1 MTLYNPRFVVLSALL
16 SLSVFPVVY
25 AETSLPTAE
34 RKMRYTPDHGDFVIV
49 NGEKR
54 FNRALYGSNT
64 GFRVEAGDLPEFGL
78 YMPRLGGTLRLG
90 IIRGEQSKWLI
101 EADQIEARYNN
112 GSMRYTISDDLLG
125 DGELKLKLLA
135 LADAD
140 GMILQMSGVNLPDDL
155 CLFWAFGGA
164 SDKRFSREGDLG
176 ADPESVFYLTA
187 EKCKGNQYYLK
198 NGSFSVYYN
207 AQKGYDLESVAPDY
221 VLTPEETEHPD
232 LQKMKSI
239 MGVVPTDSPVLFNDG
254 VSEPMLAEAIQDAP
268 AVFGAI
274 KVPPNAPDY
283 LLLVDPRTCER
294 PGYSDLPRLFAKA
307 EAARAVLAT
316 HFHVYTPDKYIN
328 AAANSLPAAADGV
341 WDGEAFMHGAVAWR
355 MPLNGWR
362 GAYAADWLGWPE
374 RAETHFR
381 GYFKAQYTD
390 APERPSEPNPKTH
403 LARQKEEAGT
413 ALFSDGYIS
422 RKPGQINKPHHYDMN
437 LVFIDQLLWH
447 YRWTGDI
454 DFIKE
459 SWPVLERHLA
469 WEKRNFDANDD
480 GLYDSYAAI
489 WASDALQYSGGG
501 VTHSSAY
508 NYRANKMAAEL
519 APLVGKDPAPYA
531 AEAEKIKKAVNENL
545 WLADKGWFAEYK
557 DALGLQRVHPSSAVW
572 TIYHVIDEGLANPV
586 QAKSCT
592 EYVDQYIPHIPIEGE
607 EWPKGKFYTI
617 STSSWMPYTW
627 SINNVALAEVLHTAL
642 AYWQAGRPEEAFTLT
657 KSSIL
662 DFMFMGSSPGNYGQ
676 LSYYDA
682 FRGELYR
689 DFADPIGVA
698 ARVYVEGLF
707 GFKPNLLNNEI
718 ELKPGWP
725 ADWEFALLETPYLK
739 IDFRKEG
746 AIEHYVIENRFGKP
760 LKLKLSF
767 SDQRGKIE
775 SIRLNGKEQDSL
787 AQIYAEPAERF
798 DIQIERAFVDKPLDV
813 PQIAQKVTY
822 EKTPVISIPE
832 KCEPVSLDSVFNDCV
847 TNIFKEQYF
856 SPRATT
862 PTLSIPIQGIGD
874 WCSYKE
880 TVNIDDSGLREKGA
894 LVSPQGVPFQTAAEG
909 NNILFTSQWDVYP
922 ESAEVPLSGRATH
935 AWLLMAGS
943 VHHMQINMVNGLV
956 EVEYQDGSCD
966 TLELRSPDNW
976 WPIEQ
981 DYYEDGLAFKLPAP
995 RPPRL
1000 LLKSGEWSLESG
1012 EILAKN
1018 HTKKID
1024 GGAAT
1029 LLDLSLDPTK
1039 ELKCLRLKTL
1049 SNDLVI
1055 GLMAVTLQRDK
1066 AE

>member
-1 MTLYNPRFVVLSALL
+1 MLKCIYYNLFAAFFIAVSSFAEHQHWSENPR
-16 SLSVFPVVY
+16 
-25 AETSLPTAE
+25 T
-34 RKMRYTPDHGDFVIV
+34 MRYQPDHGDFVIV

-64 GFRVEAGDLPEFGL
+64 GFRVEAGDLPEFAL

-90 IIRGEQSKWLI
+90 IIRGDQSKWMI

-112 GSMRYTISDDLLG
+112 GSMRYTISDELLDG
-125 DGELKLKLLA
+125 GELKLKLLA

-140 GMILQMSGVNLPDDL
+140 GMILKMEGEDLPEDVQ
-155 CLFWAFGGA
+155 LFWVYGGA

-176 ADPESVFYLTA
+176 ADPESVFYLKPEHCA
-187 EKCKGNQYYLK
+187 DNEYKVDVS
-198 NGSFSVYYN
+198 SFSVHYGKPDNRKCIQGIVPFYSIIRVADAAN
-207 AQKGYDLESVAPDY
+207 QANPLEFMEGTPGEAPAICGYF
-221 VLTPEETEHPD
+221 
-232 LQKMKSI
+232 QF
-239 MGVVPTDSPVLFNDG
+239 TDR
-254 VSEPMLAEAIQDAP
+254 EPRYLMLADNNGSPDAQ
-268 AVFGAI
+268 
-274 KVPPNAPDY
+274 
-283 LLLVDPRTCER
+283 
-294 PGYSDLPRLFAKA
+294 RLHKGWEQLFSEA
-307 EAARAVLAT
+307 EAAREELAK
-316 HFHVYTPDKYIN
+316 HFRVNTPDEYIN
-328 AAANSLPAAADGV
+328 AAANALPAAADGV

-362 GAYAADWLGWPE
+362 GAYAADCLGWPD

-390 APERPSEPNPKTH
+390 APDRPSEPNPKTH

-413 ALFSDGYIS
+413 TLFSDGYIS
-422 RKPGQINKPHHYDMN
+422 RRPGKINKPHHYDMN

-447 YRWTGDI
+447 YRWTGDV
-454 DFIKE
+454 DFIRE

-508 NYRANKMAAEL
+508 NYRANTMAAEL

-531 AEAEKIKKAVNENL
+531 AEAAKIKKAVNEQL

-557 DALGLQRVHPSSAVW
+557 DALGLQRVHPSAAVW
-572 TIYHVIDEGLANPV
+572 TIYHVIDEGLATPE
-586 QAKSCT
+586 QAMGCT
-592 EYVDQYIPHIPIEGE
+592 EYVDHYIPHIPIEGE
-607 EWPKGKFYTI
+607 GLPEGDWYTI

-642 AYWQAGRPEEAFTLT
+642 AYWQAGRSEEAFTLT

-662 DFMFMGSSPGNYGQ
+662 DYMFMGSSPGNYGQ

-689 DFADPIGVA
+689 DFADPVGVA
-698 ARVYVEGLF
+698 SRVYVEGLF
-707 GFKPNLLNNEI
+707 GFTPDLLNGEI
-718 ELKPGWP
+718 ALKPGWP
-725 ADWEFALLETPYLK
+725 ADWEFAELETPYLK
-739 IDFRKEG
+739 IDFRKGEK
-746 AIEHYVIENRFGKP
+746 ADRYTVENRFGKP
-760 LKLKLSF
+760 LKLNFALPCTETMVESIF
-767 SDQRGKIE
+767 VNGAPAEFTYDESAIGCPVAVVQAVPAEQYAIEVTWSDQ
-775 SIRLNGKEQDSL
+775 LVDATFPSL
-787 AQIYAEPAERF
+787 SETDRVPAE
-798 DIQIERAFVDKPLDV
+798 IIPV
-813 PQIAQKVTY
+813 PVNA
-822 EKTPVISIPE
+822 E
-832 KCEPVSLDSVFNDCV
+832 KCEPVAIPFNDSV
-847 TNIFKEQYF
+847 TSIFKEQYL
-856 SPRATT
+856 SPRAAT
-862 PTLSIPIQGIGD
+862 PTLSIPVQGIGD

-880 TVNIDDSGLREKGA
+880 TAEIDDSGIREKGS
-894 LVSPQGVPFQTAAEG
+894 LVSPQGVPFKTPAEG
-909 NNILFTSQWDVYP
+909 NNIFFTSQWDVYP
-922 ESAEVPLSGRATH
+922 ESAEVPLSGKASY

-943 VHHMQINMVNGLV
+943 VHHMQINMVNGTV
-956 EVEYQDGSCD
+956 EACYTDGSSD

-981 DYYEDGLAFKLPAP
+981 DYFDDGCAFSLPAP

-1000 LLKSGEWSLESG
+1000 LLKTGEWSLESG
-1012 EILAKN
+1012 PILSKN

-1029 LLDLSLDPTK
+1029 LLGLSLDPTK

-1055 GLMAVTLQRDK
+1055 GLMAVTLQR
-1066 AE
+1066 E

>member
-1 MTLYNPRFVVLSALL
+1 
-16 SLSVFPVVY
+16 
-25 AETSLPTAE
+25 
-34 RKMRYTPDHGDFVIV
+34 MRYTPDHDDFVIV
-49 NGEKR
+49 NGENR

-64 GFRVEAGDLPEFGL
+64 GFRVEAGDLPEFAL

-90 IIRGEQSKWLI
+90 LVRGDHSKWLI
-101 EADQIEARYNN
+101 EANQIEARYNN
-112 GSMRYTISDDLLG
+112 GSMHYAISDELLDG
-125 DGELKLKLLA
+125 GELKLKLLA

-176 ADPESVFYLTA
+176 ADPESVFYLTS
-187 EKCKGNQYYLK
+187 EKCKGN
-198 NGSFSVYYN
+198 VYEWMDGGFFLSYGKEEN
-207 AQKGYDLESVAPDY
+207 RKHILGEISKAGT
-221 VLTPEETEHPD
+221 VL
-232 LQKMKSI
+232 L
-239 MGVVPTDSPVLFNDG
+239 NDG
-254 VSEPMLAEAIQDAP
+254 VSQPLLAEAIQDAP
-268 AVFGAI
+268 AVYGQI
-274 KVPPNAPDY
+274 DLSENAPDY
-283 LLLVDPRTCER
+283 LMLVDPETCSK
-294 PGYSDLPRLFAKA
+294 GSDLAGLFAEA
-307 EAARAVLAT
+307 EATRAELST
-316 HFHVYTPDKYIN
+316 HFHVHTPDEYIN

-374 RAETHFR
+374 RAKTHFR
-381 GYFKAQYTD
+381 AYFKAQYTD
-390 APERPSEPNPKTH
+390 APKRPSEPNPETH

-422 RKPGQINKPHHYDMN
+422 RRPSKINKPHHYDMN

-447 YRWTGDI
+447 YRWTGDV

-531 AEAEKIKKAVNENL
+531 AEAAKIKQAVNENL
-545 WLADKGWFAEYK
+545 WLANKGWFAEYK
-557 DALGLQRVHPSSAVW
+557 DALGLQRVHPSAAVW
-572 TIYHVIDEGLANPV
+572 TIYHVIDKGLANPA
-586 QAKSCT
+586 QARSCT
-592 EYVDQYIPHIPIEGE
+592 EYVDQYIPHIPVEADGL
-607 EWPKGKFYTI
+607 PKGEFHTI

-642 AYWQAGRPEEAFTLT
+642 AYWQAGRPDEAFTLT

-707 GFKPNLLNNEI
+707 GFKPNLLEDEI
-718 ELKPGWP
+718 ELCPGWP
-725 ADWEFALLETPYLK
+725 ADWEFAELETPYLK

-746 AIEHYVIENRFGKP
+746 SIDHYVIENRFGKP

-767 SDQRGKIE
+767 PDQRREIR
-775 SIRLNGKEQDSL
+775 SIQFNGKEVDALEQIQDES
-787 AQIYAEPAERF
+787 AKRF
-798 DIQIERAFVDKPLDV
+798 DIEIEIEREPRKKCAGRIFTNLRKVVQEKETVV
-813 PQIAQKVTY
+813 PV
-822 EKTPVISIPE
+822 PE
-832 KCEPVSLDSVFNDCV
+832 KCEPVVIPFNDCV
-847 TNIFKEQYF
+847 TNLFKEQYF

-862 PTLSIPIQGIGD
+862 PTLSIPVQGIGD

-880 TVNIDDSGLREKGA
+880 TVNIDDSGVRQKTSL
-894 LVSPQGVPFQTAAEG
+894 LSPQGVPLQMAVAG

-922 ESAEVPLSGRATH
+922 ESAEVPLNGKASQV
-935 AWLLMAGS
+935 WLLMAGS
-943 VHHMQINMVNGLV
+943 MHHMQINMVNGAV
-956 EVEYQDGSCD
+956 EIEYQDGSYD
-966 TLELRSPDNW
+966 TLELQSPDNW

-981 DYYEDGLAFKLPAP
+981 DYYEDGLAFKLPTP

-1000 LLKSGEWSLESG
+1000 LLKSGEWSLKSG

-1029 LLDLSLDPTK
+1029 LLNLSLDPTR

-1055 GLMAVTLQRDK
+1055 GLMAVTLQR
-1066 AE
+1066 